1 MEIALVSLA
10 ALLASML
17 TLFSGFGLGTLLM
30 PVVALFFPLPLA
42 IAMTAVVHL
51 ANNLFKLGLL
61 GRQANLSVL
70 LRFGLPAMALALP
83 GAWLLTRL
91 GEIAPWFQ
99 YQLFG
104 RVLAVTPI
112 DCLIGALIIFFVLL
126 ELSPAAERIR
136 IHPRWLP
143 LGGAVSGFFGG
154 LSGHQGAFRSMF
166 LLKAGLDK
174 ETFIATGVVLAVMVD
189 LARMA
194 VYGVSL
200 FGQASAVNWPLV
212 AAATLSA
219 FLGAYAGRLVLRKVT
234 LRFVR
239 RVVSALLLLIAVGLI
254 SGLI

>member
-1 MEIALVSLA
+1 MEFTLASLA
-10 ALLASML
+10 ALLASLL

-30 PVVALFFPLPLA
+30 PVFAVFFPLPLA

-51 ANNLFKLGLL
+51 ANNLFKLGLV
-61 GRQANLSVL
+61 GRQANPSVL

-91 GEIAPWFQ
+91 DEITPWLQ
-99 YQLFG
+99 YELFG
-104 RVLAVTPI
+104 REFSVTPI
-112 DCLIGALIIFFVLL
+112 DSLIGALIIFFVLL
-126 ELSPAAERIR
+126 ELSPQAERVRIR
-136 IHPRWLP
+136 PRWLP

-166 LLKAGLDK
+166 LLKSGLDK
-174 ETFIATGVVLAVMVD
+174 EAFIATGVVLAIMVD

-200 FGQASAVNWPLV
+200 FDEASAVNWPLLV
-212 AAATLSA
+212 AATLSA
-219 FLGAYAGRLVLRKVT
+219 FLGAYAGRQLLRKVT

-239 RVVSALLLLIAVGLI
+239 LLVAALLILIAVGLI
-254 SGLI
+254 SGFI